1 MSRDFQH
8 CPDCQQ
14 EYVAGIATCVDCGKP
29 LQPGPLARFEAG
41 GTRPAAVPTAA
52 TGATTAAAGGGE
64 SDVFVVEL
72 PGVEAHEAVQALLM
86 EKINCRAACKGMEKR
101 YSEASPPQ
109 GPLATSLPVS
119 IFVAAQHVEAAE
131 EIIASIRGGDL
142 IGEQWSDAPHPD
154 EVDAA
159 AAEFEPLPVEPGP
172 SLDDPPAT
180 MRDIEDAGPVA
191 ESTGGRAIVIV
202 IVVAVIIGLMF
213 ALGRQ

>member
-14 EYVAGIATCVDCGKP
+14 EYVAGVATCVDCGKP
-29 LQPGPLARFEAG
+29 LQPGPLPRFEGG
-41 GTRPAAVPTAA
+41 GTRPAAGASGTAA
-52 TGATTAAAGGGE
+52 QSTAGDG

-72 PGVEAHEAVQALLM
+72 PGLEAHEAVQALLM
-86 EKINCRAACKGMEKR
+86 EKIACRASCDGLEKR
-101 YSEASPPQ
+101 YSEGSPPQ

-131 EIIASIRGGDL
+131 EIIASIRSGDL

-159 AAEFEPLPVEPGP
+159 AVEFEPLPVEPGP

-180 MRDIEDAGPVA
+180 MRNYDEAGPVA
-191 ESTGGRAIVIV
+191 ESTSGRTMLIL
-202 IVVAVIIGLMF
+202 IVVAVIVGLIF
-213 ALGRQ
+213 AFGRQ

>member
-14 EYVAGIATCVDCGKP
+14 EYVAGVTACVDCGKA
-29 LQPGPLARFEAG
+29 LQPGPLPRFEG
-41 GTRPAAVPTAA
+41 GGARRASGSPAPAAAA
-52 TGATTAAAGGGE
+52 PAADAA

-72 PGVEAHEAVQALLM
+72 PGIEAHEAVQALLM
-86 EKINCRAACKGMEKR
+86 EKISCRASCKGMEKR

-119 IFVAAQHVEAAE
+119 IFVAAQHREAAE

-154 EVDAA
+154 DVDHAA
-159 AAEFEPLPVEPGP
+159 DPFEPLPVEPGP
-172 SLDDPPAT
+172 SLDDPPAAG
-180 MRDIEDAGPVA
+180 REFDDAGPVA
-191 ESTGGRAIVIV
+191 ESTSGRTMLILV
-202 IVVAVIIGLMF
+202 VVAVVVALLF